1 MESGGCAPDAA
12 GPSAIISVAGT
23 VLPPLGC
30 LLTTKNVPGEPH
42 AETHHLLPLP
52 PPHTRRQKTARG
64 NLPAL
69 VFVLPSL
76 SGRLLLQLM
85 RLPPLHDLCTSAK
98 MGLLPANSNDGH
110 GAAGAAVSALVPT
123 PAVGALRGQ
132 LVAVD
137 DEGSTESS
145 SMQLNGQPQQYQIS
159 SGPAS
164 PLAAETLR
172 SHCCPAA
179 FDADASTVFS
189 KTDFRRCIVAA
200 VPAIPSVTQVA
211 ALVPESASRERLPSF
226 AVVCCRPRTLPA
238 TETARGC
245 RYHAVV

>member
-23 VLPPLGC
+23 
-30 LLTTKNVPGEPH
+30 PH

-64 NLPAL
+64 NLLAL

-76 SGRLLLQLM
+76 TERF
-85 RLPPLHDLCTSAK
+85 
-98 MGLLPANSNDGH
+98 
-110 GAAGAAVSALVPT
+110 
-123 PAVGALRGQ
+123 RGK

-145 SMQLNGQPQQYQIS
+145 SMQLNRQPQQYQAGRRQERQDQL
-159 SGPAS
+159 GPAS

-172 SHCCPAA
+172 SRCCPAA

-189 KTDFRRCIVAA
+189 NRDFRRCIVAA

-226 AVVCCRPRTLPA
+226 AVVRCRPRASPA